1 MATRQW
7 YLDNRERMREL
18 RKKWYDSNKESE
30 QDKAKIRQKKRREDF
45 NKWYYEYKS
54 TLSCVQCGF
63 SHPAA
68 IDFHHR
74 DRNDKEFNPS
84 QMRDYTNKERFL
96 KEIEKCDV
104 LCANCHRILHYNEW
118 NKPSIIYEDLLSGNP
133 DSLRSM

>member
-7 YLDNRERMREL
+7 YWDNREKMREY
-18 RKKWYDSNKESE
+18 RKKWYDANKETE

-54 TLSCVQCGF
+54 TLSCIQCGF

-74 DRNDKEFNPS
+74 DKKDKEFSPS
-84 QMRDYTNKERFL
+84 RMREHTNKKGFL

-118 NKPSIIYEDLLSGNP
+118 HKTPIP
-133 DSLRSM
+133 V

>member
-7 YLDNRERMREL
+7 YLDNKDKMREY
-18 RKKWYDSNKESE
+18 RKNWYERNKESE
-30 QDKAKIRQKKRREDF
+30 QDKAKIRQKKIREDF

-54 TLSCVQCGF
+54 TLSCIQCGF

-74 DRNDKEFNPS
+74 DKMDKEFNPS
-84 QMRDYTNKERFL
+84 KMRDYTNKKRFL

-104 LCANCHRILHYNEW
+104 LCSNCHRILHYNEW
-118 NKPSIIYEDLLSGNP
+118 NDVPLS
-133 DSLRSM
+133 L